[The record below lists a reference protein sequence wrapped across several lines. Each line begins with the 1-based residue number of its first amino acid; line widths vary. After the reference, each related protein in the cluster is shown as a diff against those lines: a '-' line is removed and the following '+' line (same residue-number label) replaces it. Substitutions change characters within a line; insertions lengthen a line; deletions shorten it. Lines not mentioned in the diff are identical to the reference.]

1 MICPNLSDPAIRRDF
16 NELKTALG
24 EPIAYYIWDKN
35 KGYHVDKNSDG
46 TPSELFE
53 ELEKNLG
60 DRNRA
65 IKSIALT
72 FSNKY
77 KNFKPVEKETTIEKE
92 IVESLEPSSQEQIK
106 KKKGKAKKEAT
117 KKTITAVFTK
127 IDQVLEEVGEPVVSE
142 VEKTPE
148 EVATEIVSNPEQA
161 IESVISQTIEQ
172 EVTTEEARAELE
184 NVYKGK
190 SELTKKIKELIKSGT
205 QKALLAAAKTKG
217 VLGRVLSK
225 VLSKLRKALLILAV
239 TGTSA
244 GTLLSFSP
252 KNLNFSLN
260 NLVDNSTEVLPD
272 DWKQSATRQ
281 FVKWGMYDVSNR
293 EATVEYKETKQ
304 KAPVKDTVTEF
315 TEVVGTVKDELS
327 SNPTDSLVMIRNQF
341 DNAKG
346 FTYLAGPI
354 KSRTPQGYSVP
365 NSVGVAHFLIL
376 DDQGVDLSEFTSDT
390 ELKAASDL
398 FKKKIGQDIKLT
410 DYIPTFVRN
419 ENGVTLKYK
428 KASEVTAQDIVL
440 TKMINYNFSNINF
453 KANKS
458 AASFGFR
465 NNIRAIANENDE
477 ALASFLFT
485 AAGKNKYS
493 RFSGASVVFIF
504 QDKFGNTVVRDFTGS
519 LEMVEK
525 EGNAI
530 AQQYNISPKDIT
542 LGVYDAGSYTGK
554 PKANIKGEL
563 KASQYVGYNTLHKNS
578 AGALIIPRSTPSPNK
593 GLMLLPL
600 IALVSRA
607 RRRNQPIYQQ
617 DLDRIKEERTKILE
631 TLGEVKVSSEY
642 EKLSQFVQAG
652 SVNGIDKLV
661 NVYFKAAAN
670 KQFPNYLKQVT
681 EEQKKAIRN
690 EVSQQRKE
698 RKNRELDPKKE
709 AQALLWFKSTIG
721 EHILLK
727 NFSRVLNQYGFAH
740 WTKNAITLHKASVYS
755 DLYHEAWHEF
765 TQMYL
770 TQAER
775 DALYEEVKNKI
786 GDYKGMPF
794 SLMTRKEIEEYLA
807 EGFRDFA
814 YNYKEEPAPEPTS
827 FRDTIYNK
835 ILKFLN
841 WLLNKESKIKPESK
855 DLIKEAY
862 KKLYT
867 GNYEMSVVGE
877 AEFDK
882 LYSGSILGDYQPVE
896 TVTWPEETQE
906 RIASGNLTNFSVPL
920 TETQLQDGVYQLSN
934 GTTIRLFSKISENKR
949 NYNVDIISTYEIESH
964 VGREIFK
971 AFDYFFFAALRN
983 RPTKTTVAD
992 LLGPQAAEIQKEV
1005 YAYIQTNMNVLYEE
1019 MKENYLKK
1027 LEKDSGLESIEK
1039 DQFLNM
1045 FVVLNNFDSVKNMHW
1060 IELAKTLGEFKD
1072 DVYEIEGESRNREN
1086 WDLDIADINPIDNS
1100 DPLIYTL
1107 IKGLPSYIEFSED
1120 RLVNRGV
1127 YTGLPQTGDFNRNW
1141 NILLDTLL
1149 GSSSYDVMI
1158 ERIKKLSKNFPQFSI
1173 LVEQLPNS
1181 IAEAV
1186 TIEDL
1191 RIVAA
1196 LKQSI
1201 GVEFV
1206 PYGLAVR
1213 QAQNEKGEP
1222 GFQTNVH
1229 VLSTT
1234 AAYKIQNYLDT
1245 DFEHNQGRGY
1255 RKLVKQEY
1263 ALDLRQALT
1272 DFSPTFNALIAGQTN
1287 LNIPTMFDFFKDV
1300 FGMDLTPLKD
1310 EVRVQGLVNRVGKEL
1325 FKRMYFISKEA
1336 PNEGVRRPLALLGK
1350 QYKNEFLA
1358 EKESKY
1364 LPSTKLDKEKKKQD
1378 VFFKAVGFIKNFKN
1392 ELDELYKFYD
1402 NYYKVFGDKAFLNQE
1417 RNLQYS
1423 AVPYNEIFYLV
1434 EKVNN
1439 ANTKDEL
1446 AADDHAAPI
1455 VTSTFSKYSYWIN
1468 KKLFTA
1474 DGKKKKDSLQNSA
1487 KLFYINWGGPTV
1499 LKERATTGKGKKS
1512 SNLTNQ
1518 EKFINDFLSF
1528 HTGRMVENLRF
1539 GEKNTSMALYFS
1551 GGKADTVSFPEEDL
1565 MTEEGTYLGLD
1576 LESQML
1582 EYLAYE
1588 LEMFFK
1594 NPESGKPTFIIFS
1607 ELISKELKDRL
1618 IEKVGALYDPNI
1630 GLTKGGIGRI
1640 NKARQVIFSTE
1651 RDAIISQVSD
1661 FFQKEVKSELG
1672 NLAFAIL
1679 PNPTSLSEQET
1690 MQALTKIIAQA
1701 LGEPAINNQAML
1713 ERKMLY
1719 YITNYF
1725 VHQIELTHNFIAN
1738 PRNYQKTKNN
1748 NYREAFKRFG
1758 LTSSP
1763 ARQPRLERA
1772 WVNNYNTLKARD
1784 LELMASKFTGAA
1796 EREDLGRYTNKLR
1809 LSVVEDIHTNKNNK
1823 DSVIAYYKYQII
1835 QEREVL
1841 GKPKLT
1847 EKELN
1852 KLVNKRYKDYTE
1864 QTKEADA
1871 QAWSNLDF
1879 MRMYLDSIRRWTPAH
1894 EAAYEFEKELLRKF
1908 LGYKAEKDINKKAAL
1923 LAEVNKMR
1931 YEANFAQFPSLKL
1944 GLYGSAIGFPDSKT
1958 AGKFSVHTLLPSV
1971 VIGTDLEDVLM
1982 NMLTDR
1988 IDLVTFQSGSKL
2000 DFPAEV
2006 GKLYDTSKPQM
2017 SINRLEEKNIATF
2030 SIESLREQQY
2040 IAPKFKG
2047 ESTLG
2052 TQYVKLLFG
2061 DFYDGGEFSEDFPAE
2076 LKPLIEEAQASFID
2090 NLNKLINVEKENLAY
2105 EAGAT
2110 LVDGRVTDVNKE
2122 VFFKWLQKQGEKR
2135 DTYEDFISFAR
2146 NAYSYDLG
2154 LDSIG
2159 FRNFVESIL
2168 TSSIN
2173 KRVITPKISGEQY
2186 IQTAS
2191 TGYSKLRKRFSNA
2204 SVEDLLEYG
2213 TNGLREYRIENGV
2226 VQPADCK
2233 IAFNPKK
2240 HEGLLKLQWNGEQIG
2255 NIENLNRALLD
2266 DEWVN
2271 QNSDKLVLIG
2281 VRIPT
2286 TGFNLME
2293 YLRVREFLPES
2304 AGSIM
2309 IVHPSIVTKA
2319 GSDFDIDKLYMYA
2332 PNIDS
2337 ETGELINSPVI
2348 SKAAHQKELDYYYD
2362 QIKEINSQLD
2372 IVSAELLSLPEY
2384 QTKQELKAKLEE
2396 LKFSEPKVDLSKLKG
2411 KTIKLE
2417 ELQSQNDVKQQI
2429 TDILRKIAKIKEGSE
2444 NMLGLYEQIEELK
2457 KLKSEWYSSRDL
2469 AKDEVKNGIATLYN
2483 NIISTSIKVLEQPA
2497 IYEALSKPNN
2507 NDILIPTIEKFY
2519 TKFGKSIEAPI
2530 RGTNMYLPS
2539 ASTTIHGDTLEA
2551 KKPLGIVAKMNALHK
2566 LYQQT
2571 GLKWESDLYNAYYL
2585 EGQRKGGKLI
2595 LGAKYSKLPMDG
2607 RKVLVSDLL
2616 TQFVNGHVDIGNAD
2630 WINRIRSD
2638 KQRSPLYM
2646 QMLIQGTSI
2655 ESSIIFLM
2663 QPVMN
2668 EYFAKTRDN
2677 LFKKILFPKDMAKKK
2692 EVIYADMLNSLVKVI
2707 DPSLGGQNVEETV
2720 LNILSPVGEYVG
2732 LLGNITFDRAFES
2745 YPPSV
2750 RGIQEKEYSKAL
2762 REKNIPYLKTQ
2773 LAFFAQLYVIEK
2785 QNEALVKLNQN
2796 VDFNTMK
2803 YGTLQSIYNNYKFL
2817 TEGEVD
2823 GVSIF
2828 EIFEPQSLNRV
2839 IKESILSPFSVSDF
2853 GVELYSTFLEITGH
2867 PAYLKALH
2875 KHYVEEEKDVY
2886 GEEFLSRY
2894 VNKFT
2899 NDFIL
2904 SIFQNTRVEDLE
2916 ATYFEAYPKDLFKA
2930 NNLPA
2935 LFQSFKNSK
2944 NPEMVK
2950 LFQTNNFLRYFNFRQ
2965 VPDTEYY
2972 SPVISVGNASK
2983 ESKDDFTSQLLSL
2996 RDAKFSDLELEE
3008 EFQNFIYNLTRGTL
3022 IQKGFITKLNTIQ
3035 PFISYQFFSDLL
3047 NDALVQFQN
3056 TLNNP
3061 QAFSKYFDKF
3071 VEQFDA
3077 VNRINFNSVA
3087 DFKSYPIAGGVEVES
3102 LLAEKEP
3109 IKPLVKTYKYK
3120 KNPTKKD
3127 LKRNQI
3133 WVFGSNLGKSTG
3145 GVTAHGAGAAKIAVE
3160 QFGAKPGQARGR
3172 QGRSFGIVTKKFWD
3186 VVKSSTKQDIISEIK
3201 GLYEYALANPLN
3213 EFIISY
3219 SGKVKTKMNLS
3230 GYTNQELAE
3239 MFSAYPIPANI
3250 MFEEEFSELLILPYA
3265 KDTLASPLLQNAI
3278 SYQEGPTF
3286 LESRM
3291 PADNPQYPG
3300 MPEFNKL
3307 PAKSKT
3313 PTMVYAGVGSRKIT
3327 TEGAARMKK
3336 AVEILNAEGYKANT
3350 GDASGA
3356 DAIVRENANGLTIFT
3371 AKDATTRTRKI
3382 AKEIHPDWNALVEGA
3397 KKKAKKAGKDSEKA
3411 ASYVIDLM
3419 ARNTNQVF
3427 GKSLKTP
3434 VDFLLVWTSDGI
3446 TSYEDRSV
3454 DTGGTG
3460 QAIELASRKN
3470 IPVINLLN
3478 DNWEEELRETIDSNK
3493 NQKDKPC
3500 IIPKI

>member
-1 MICPNLSDPAIRRDF
+1 MICPNLSDPVIRRDF

-46 TPSELFE
+46 TPSELFQ

-77 KNFKPVEKETTIEKE
+77 KNFTPVETETAIEKE
-92 IVESLEPSSQEQIK
+92 IVESLEPSAQEQIK

-117 KKTITAVFTK
+117 KKTVTAVFNK

-142 VEKTPE
+142 VEQTPE
-148 EVATEIVSNPEQA
+148 EVAVEIARNPEEA
-161 IESVISQTIEQ
+161 VESVISQTVEQ
-172 EVTTEEARAELE
+172 EVTTEEDRKELE
-184 NVYKGK
+184 TVHGGK
-190 SELTKKIKELIKSGT
+190 AAFTKKIKELIGKGT
-205 QKALLAAAKTKG
+205 QKALTAAAKTKG
-217 VLGRVLSK
+217 ILGRVLSK
-225 VLSKLRKALLILAV
+225 VLSKLRKALLILALS
-239 TGTSA
+239 GTFS
-244 GTLLSFSP
+244 GTVLSFSP
-252 KNLNFSLN
+252 KTLNFSLN
-260 NLVDNSTEVLPD
+260 NLVDNSTSVLPQ

-281 FVKWGMYDVSNR
+281 FVKWGMYDVSQK
-293 EATVEYKETKQ
+293 EAVAVYKETKQ

-327 SNPTDSLVMIRNQF
+327 NNPTDSLVMIRNQF

-346 FTYLAGPI
+346 YTYLAGPM

-365 NSVGVAHFLIL
+365 NAVGVAHFLIL
-376 DDQGVDLSEFTSDT
+376 DDQGVDLSGFTSDA

-398 FKKKIGQDIKLT
+398 FKKRIGQDIKPT
-410 DYIPTFVRN
+410 DYIPTFTRN
-419 ENGVTLKYK
+419 EKGVTLKYK
-428 KASEVTAQDIVL
+428 KASEITPKDIVL
-440 TKMINYNFSNINF
+440 TKLINHNFTKINFNSEASAAPFGFSNNF
-453 KANKS
+453 KTLT
-458 AASFGFR
+458 
-465 NNIRAIANENDE
+465 NEDGQ
-477 ALASFLFT
+477 ALPSFLFSVG
-485 AAGKNKYS
+485 GKNKYG
-493 RFSGASVVFIF
+493 RFSGGSVVFIF
-504 QDKFGNTVVRDFTGS
+504 QDNFGNTIVRDFTGS
-519 LEMVEK
+519 LEMIEK

-530 AQQYNISPKDIT
+530 VQQYKIKPENLT
-542 LGVYDAGSYTGK
+542 VGVFDAASYVGK
-554 PKANIKGEL
+554 PKAKQGEIKTT
-563 KASQYVGYNTLHKNS
+563 QYSGYNAVQKNS
-578 AGALIIPRSTPSPNK
+578 GGALIIPRSIPSPNK
-593 GLMLLPL
+593 NLLFLPL
-600 IALVSRA
+600 LALVARS

-617 DLDRIKEERTKILE
+617 DLDRIKEERNKILE
-631 TLGEVKVSSEY
+631 AMGEFKVSPEY

-661 NVYFKAAAN
+661 NVYFKSAAT
-670 KQFPNYLKQVT
+670 KKFPNYLKQVT

-698 RKNRELDPKKE
+698 RKKRELDPKKE
-709 AQALLWFKSTIG
+709 AEALLWFKSGIG
-721 EHILLK
+721 QHTPLK

-740 WTKNAITLHKASVYS
+740 WTRNAITLHKAGVYS

-775 DALYEEVKNKI
+775 DALYQEVKNKI

-794 SLMTRKEIEEYLA
+794 SLMTRQEIEEYLA
-807 EGFRDFA
+807 EGFRDYA
-814 YNYKEEPAPEPTS
+814 YNYKEAPAPEPKS
-827 FRDTIYNK
+827 FRDNIYEK

-841 WLLNKESKIKPESK
+841 WLLNRESKIKPESK

-862 KKLYT
+862 EKLYT
-867 GNYEMSVVGE
+867 GNYEMSVLGE
-877 AEFDK
+877 AEFEK
-882 LYSGSILGDYQPVE
+882 LYSGAILGNYQPVE
-896 TVTWPEETQE
+896 TLNWAEETEE
-906 RIASGNLTNFSVPL
+906 RIASGNLTKISIPL

-934 GTTIRLFSKISENKR
+934 GTTVRLFSSLTEKSR
-949 NYNVDIISTYEIESH
+949 DYNIDVISTYEIESH
-964 VGREIFK
+964 VGREMFK
-971 AFDYFFFAALRN
+971 AFDYFFFQALRN
-983 RPTKTTVAD
+983 RPTKTTLAD
-992 LLGPQAAEIQKEV
+992 LLGPQGAELQKEV

-1019 MKENYLKK
+1019 MKDNYLKK
-1027 LEKDSGLESIEK
+1027 LEKDPGLESIEK

-1045 FVVLNNFDSVKNMHW
+1045 FVVMNNFDSIKNMHW
-1060 IELAKTLGEFKD
+1060 IELSKILGEFKD
-1072 DVYEIEGESRNREN
+1072 DVYEVEGESRNREN
-1086 WDLDIADINPIDNS
+1086 WDLDIADINPIDNA

-1107 IKGLPSYIEFSED
+1107 IKGLPSYIEFTED

-1141 NILLDTLL
+1141 NILLDTLT
-1149 GSSSYDVMI
+1149 GSGSYNVMI
-1158 ERIKKLSKNFPQFSI
+1158 ERVKELSKNFPQFSVM
-1173 LVEQLPNS
+1173 LEQIPNS
-1181 IAEAV
+1181 VEEAK

-1196 LKQSI
+1196 LTQSI
-1201 GVEFV
+1201 GVEFI
-1206 PYGLAVR
+1206 PFGLAIK

-1245 DFEHNQGRGY
+1245 DFEHNEGRGY

-1272 DFSPTFNALIAGQTN
+1272 DFAPTFNALVSGQTN
-1287 LNIPTMFDFFKDV
+1287 LNLPTMFDFFKDV

-1310 EVRVQGLVNRVGKEL
+1310 EPRVQGLVNRVGKEL
-1325 FKRMYFISKEA
+1325 FKRMYFLSEEA
-1336 PNEGVRRPLALLGK
+1336 PNDAVRRPLGLLGK
-1350 QYKNEFLA
+1350 QYKTEFLA
-1358 EKESKY
+1358 EKEKKY
-1364 LPSTKLDKEKKKQD
+1364 LPADKEKQNK
-1378 VFFKAVGFIKNFKN
+1378 FFKAAGFITNFKD

-1402 NYYKVFGDKAFLNQE
+1402 NYYKIFGDKAFLNQE
-1417 RNLQYS
+1417 RNIQYS
-1423 AVPYNEIFYLV
+1423 VVPYNEIFYLI
-1434 EKVNN
+1434 EKVNK
-1439 ANTKDEL
+1439 AKTKDEL

-1468 KKLFTA
+1468 KKLFTP
-1474 DGKKKKDSLQNSA
+1474 DGKKRKNSLQNPA
-1487 KLFYINWGGPTV
+1487 KLNYINWGGPTV
-1499 LKERATTGKGKKS
+1499 IKERATTGKGKKS

-1539 GEKNTSMALYFS
+1539 GEKNTSMAVYFS
-1551 GGKADTVSFPEEDL
+1551 GGRADMVSFPEDTF
-1565 MTEEGTYLGLD
+1565 MTPDGSYLGLD
-1576 LESQML
+1576 LESQIL

-1588 LEMFFK
+1588 LDMYFK

-1618 IEKVGALYDPNI
+1618 IEKVGAVYDPNV
-1630 GLTKGGIGRI
+1630 GLAKGGIGKI
-1640 NKARQVIFSTE
+1640 NKARQIIFTGSE
-1651 RDAIISQVSD
+1651 RDAIINEVND
-1661 FFQKEVKSELG
+1661 FFQKEVASELV

-1679 PNPTSLSEQET
+1679 PNATSLSEEEI
-1690 MQALTKIIAQA
+1690 MKSLIKITAQA
-1701 LGEPAINNQAML
+1701 LGDSSVDTQSML
-1713 ERKMLY
+1713 ERKMLS
-1719 YITNYF
+1719 YIANYF

-1748 NYREAFKRFG
+1748 NFREAFKRFG

-1763 ARQPRLERA
+1763 ARQPRIQRS
-1772 WVNNYNTLKARD
+1772 WVNNYNKIKARD
-1784 LELMASKFTGAA
+1784 LEVMASKFTGTS
-1796 EREDLGRYTNKLR
+1796 EREDLGRYNDKLR
-1809 LSVVEDIHTNKNNK
+1809 LSVVEDIHTNKNSK
-1823 DSVIAYYKYQII
+1823 DSIIGYYKYQII
-1835 QEREVL
+1835 QEREIL
-1841 GKPKLT
+1841 GKSKLS
-1847 EKELN
+1847 EKELT
-1852 KLVNKRYKDYTE
+1852 KLANKRYKDYTE

-1871 QAWSNLDF
+1871 QAWGNLDF

-1894 EAAYEFEKELLRKF
+1894 DAAYEFEKELLRKF
-1908 LGYKAEKDINKKAAL
+1908 LAYKTEKDVQKKAAL

-2006 GKLYDTSKPQM
+2006 GKLYDTSKPEM
-2017 SINRLEEKNIATF
+2017 TINRLGENNIATF

-2061 DFYDGGEFSEDFPAE
+2061 DFYDAGEFSDDFPAE
-2076 LKPLIEEAQASFID
+2076 LKPLIEKAQADFIE

-2105 EAGAT
+2105 EAGVT
-2110 LVDGRVTDVNKE
+2110 LVDGRVAEVDKE
-2122 VFFKWLQKQGEKR
+2122 AFYKWLQKQGEKR

-2173 KRVITPKISGEQY
+2173 KRIITPKISGEQY

-2191 TGYSKLRKRFSNA
+2191 TGYSKLRKRFTNA
-2204 SVEDLLEYG
+2204 TVEDLLEYG
-2213 TNGLREYRIENGV
+2213 TNGLRDYRIENGI

-2233 IAFNPKK
+2233 IAFNSKK
-2240 HEGLLKLQWNGEQIG
+2240 HQGLLKLQWNGEEIG
-2255 NIENLNRALLD
+2255 TIENLNKALLD

-2271 QNSDKLVLIG
+2271 QHNEKLILIG

-2304 AGSIM
+2304 AGSVM
-2309 IVHPSIVTKA
+2309 IVPPSIVTKS
-2319 GSDFDIDKLYMYA
+2319 GSDFDIDKLFMYE
-2332 PNIDS
+2332 PNINS
-2337 ETGELINSPVI
+2337 ETGELIDSPLV
-2348 SKAAHQKELDYYYD
+2348 SKAVHQKQLDYYYD
-2362 QIKEINSQLD
+2362 QIKEINSQLE
-2372 IVSAELLSLPEY
+2372 IVSAELVSLPEY

-2396 LKFSEPKVDLSKLKG
+2396 LKFAEPKLNLSNLKG
-2411 KTIKLE
+2411 KTINLE
-2417 ELQSQNDVKQQI
+2417 ELQSQNNVKQQI
-2429 TDILRKIAKIKEGSE
+2429 TDILRQIAKIKEGSE
-2444 NMLGLYEQIEELK
+2444 NMLGLYEKIEELK
-2457 KLKSEWYSSRDL
+2457 ALKSQWYISRDI
-2469 AKDEVKNGIATLYN
+2469 AKDEVRNGIATIYN
-2483 NIISTSIKVLEQPA
+2483 NIIKTSVTVLQQPA

-2507 NDILIPTIEKFY
+2507 NDILLPTIEKFY
-2519 TKFGKSIEAPI
+2519 DKFGKSIEAPI

-2571 GLKWESDLYNAYYL
+2571 GLKWESDIYNAYYL
-2585 EGQRKGGKLI
+2585 DSQRKGGKLV

-2607 RKVLVSDLL
+2607 KKVLVSDLL
-2616 TQFVNGHVDIGNAD
+2616 TQFVNGHVDIANAD

-2655 ESSIIFLM
+2655 ESSIIMLM
-2663 QPVMN
+2663 QPIMN
-2668 EYFAKTRDN
+2668 EYFSKTKSN
-2677 LFKKILFPKDMAKKK
+2677 LFTKILFPKETDKKRDM
-2692 EVIYADMLNSLVKVI
+2692 IYANMLNSLVKVV
-2707 DPSLGGQNVEETV
+2707 DPSLAGQNTQETV
-2720 LNILSPVGEYVG
+2720 LKILSPVGEYVE
-2732 LLGNITFDRAFES
+2732 LLGNITFDKAFES
-2745 YPPSV
+2745 YPPSI
-2750 RGIQEKEYSKAL
+2750 RGIQEKGYSKAL

-2773 LAFFAQLYVIEK
+2773 LAFFAQLYVLEK

-2823 GVSIF
+2823 DVSIF
-2828 EIFEPQSLNRV
+2828 EIFEPESLNRV
-2839 IKESILSPFSVSDF
+2839 IKESILSPFSVADF
-2853 GVELYSTFLEITGH
+2853 GVELYSRFFEITGH

-2875 KHYVEEEKDVY
+2875 KHYVEEGKDNF

-2904 SIFQNTRVEDLE
+2904 SIFQNTRVEDME
-2916 ATYFEAYPKDLFKA
+2916 GTYFELYPKELFRA
-2930 NNLPA
+2930 DGLPA
-2935 LFQSFKNSK
+2935 LFQTFKNSK
-2944 NPEMVK
+2944 DPDMVK

-2965 VPDTEYY
+2965 VPDSQYY
-2972 SPVISVGNASK
+2972 SPIISVGNASK

-2996 RDAKFSDLELEE
+2996 RDAKFSNLELEE
-3008 EFQNFIYNLTRGTL
+3008 EFQNFVYNLTRGTL

-3035 PFISYQFFSDLL
+3035 PFISYEFFSDLL
-3047 NDALVQFQN
+3047 NDALTNFQA

-3077 VNRINFNSVA
+3077 VNRVNFNSVP

-3109 IKPLVKTYKYK
+3109 TRPLVKTYPYK

-3145 GVTAHGAGAAKIAVE
+3145 GVTTHGAGAAKLAVE

-3186 VVKSSTKQDIISEIK
+3186 IERSSTKQDIISEIK

-3213 EFIISY
+3213 EFIIPF
-3219 SGKVKTKMNLS
+3219 SGKVKTKKNLS
-3230 GYTNQELAE
+3230 GYTNQEIAE

-3250 MFEEEFSELLILPYA
+3250 MFEQEFSELLIMPYA
-3265 KDTLASPLLQNAI
+3265 QDTLVSPVLQNSI

-3291 PADNPQYPG
+3291 PSNNPQYPG

-3307 PAKSKT
+3307 PAKGKT
-3313 PTMVYAGVGSRKIT
+3313 PTMVYAGVGSREIT
-3327 TEGAARMKK
+3327 PEGAARMKK

-3350 GDASGA
+3350 GDALGA
-3356 DAIVRENANGLTIFT
+3356 DAIVRENANGLNVFT
-3371 AKDATTRTRKI
+3371 AKDATARTRKI
-3382 AKEIHPDWNALVEGA
+3382 AKEIHPDWDALVEGA
-3397 KKKAKKAGKDSEKA
+3397 KKKAKKAGKDGEKA

-3434 VDFLLVWTSDGI
+3434 VDFLIVWTADGI
-3446 TSYEDRSV
+3446 TSYQDRSV
-3454 DTGGTG
+3454 QTGGTG

-3478 DNWEEELRETIDSNK
+3478 DNWEQELRETIDSNK
-3493 NQKDKPC
+3493 NQKDRPC